1 MHLVKSTELAVML
14 GITERWIHQL
24 KKDRVIKTHPG
35 SRLFDAEAAKQ
46 AYLAFKLRK
55 LKVKGLL

>member
-24 KKDRVIKTHPG
+24 KKDGVIKTHPG

-46 AYLAFKLRK
+46 AFIDYKLRP
-55 LKVKGLL
+55 LKFKGLL